1 MSIHGQ
7 FNYGRGRQSGV
18 GQFLF
23 GSGVHRVGLD
33 LVFSM
38 FLLLDFGGAA
48 LFIVHLFCV
57 VLSRAH
63 FTNVSE

>member
-1 MSIHGQ
+1 M
-7 FNYGRGRQSGV
+7 QS
-18 GQFLF
+18 QFLS

-38 FLLLDFGGAA
+38 FSMLDTGGA

-63 FTNVSE
+63 FSLMFLNNIVF